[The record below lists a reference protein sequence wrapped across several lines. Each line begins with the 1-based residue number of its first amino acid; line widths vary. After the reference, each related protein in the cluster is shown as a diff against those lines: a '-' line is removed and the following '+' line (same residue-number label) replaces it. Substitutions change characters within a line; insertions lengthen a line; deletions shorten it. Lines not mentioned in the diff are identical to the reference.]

1 MLPQSTQ
8 INKAEVT
15 DTKPD
20 QMSDQPEEEY
30 GFMEP
35 MTLDS
40 DDEDE
45 VENVPKSV
53 PEIVPE
59 IVPNRQ
65 KSPEPEN
72 DAQDEEDVLNI
83 ESITID
89 SENKDEVKIEVKE
102 DKTQQVL
109 GFPTGQNFL
118 VLQDNSGSFVRR
130 QIVASKSTSK
140 SSSENR
146 SNHNKHFCFQDKM

>member
-1 MLPQSTQ
+1 MMLKQFQNKELLSKLTLYFQTSMPQSTLHGAKEK
-8 INKAEVT
+8 IT
-15 DTKPD
+15 DEKTANET
-20 QMSDQPEEEY
+20 SDQPEEEY

-89 SENKDEVKIEVKE
+89 SDEVKIEVKE
-102 DKTQQVL
+102 DKNTQVL

-118 VLQDNSGSFVRR
+118 VLRTKGQ
-130 QIVASKSTSK
+130 
-140 SSSENR
+140 
-146 SNHNKHFCFQDKM
+146 